1 MSVKQS
7 VEEHRKEVEKLNKE
21 ANYEIQ
27 TIGHPSL
34 DTLYKYYDRAIYIL
48 EDHEKERAFALSL
61 TAFVKGW
68 CDVLYQNEDDQFRK
82 LYWMVL
88 LWEARNMVLD
98 SYLLYLEKNRIYK
111 DRFYEPRRKCFMKIG
126 LIQGMQDI
134 LDDKL
139 DILSISLPPGTGKTT
154 LEKMFHS
161 GICGWFPEDA
171 NLFYSHSGDITRMYY
186 EGMYDIL
193 TNNQEYTWSEIFPNS
208 KVSGTNAKTEQ
219 INIDKYKPF
228 KNVQCTSVGAKNAGK
243 VRAGKFLLCDDLIG
257 SIEEALNNNTLDKLW
272 NTYAVDAR
280 QRKLDGCKE
289 IHIATRWSVRDVIGR
304 LQRLYDGNKRC
315 RFIAVPDIDPA
326 TGESNFLFDINGF
339 TVDFYNDQ
347 AKVMDEISY
356 RCLYKNQPVERE
368 GLLYTDDNIRRYYNL
383 PGGEP
388 EIIYAQCDHKDTGT
402 DYMFMPVLLK
412 YGDDYYCTDCVCSTD
427 PDYENQYANLTD
439 LIVRNK
445 VQSAQFERNQGGGR
459 VAAEV
464 NKRVEEAGWI
474 CNITDEPTE
483 TNKEARIF
491 QCANWVKQHILFK
504 EKESYTAKSD
514 YGEMMGQLLTYSTQG
529 KNPHDDIPD
538 CFSLFALRV
547 TGTNKTADIEP
558 VFNPFWR

>member
-34 DTLYKYYDRAIYIL
+34 DTLYKYYDRSIYIL

-61 TAFVKGW
+61 TTFVKGW
-68 CDVLYQNEDDQFRK
+68 CDVLYQNENDQFRK

-98 SYLLYLEKNRIYK
+98 SYLLYLEKNRICK

-126 LIQGMQDI
+126 LIQALQDI
-134 LDDKL
+134 LEDKL

-304 LQRLYDGNKRC
+304 LQRLYEGNKRC

-326 TGESNFLFDINGF
+326 TGKSNFLFDINGF

-383 PGGEP
+383 PGGDP

-427 PDYENQYANLTD
+427 PDYENQYTNLTD